1 LGNFWDSHHEKKTF
15 DSKRHAIQEKDTQF
29 RRMSTSK
36 DGALRKAAL
45 QKLFTKR
52 GSRKKEQGV
61 SPARK
66 IVSTLFARNLDL
78 IFVGGA
84 TLLVRARAPP
94 ETWTTRRWSHD
105 LPAPIF
111 VDQIFALVI
120 IFGNECSKLEQFT
133 K

>member
-1 LGNFWDSHHEKKTF
+1 MPWGIFGIHITKKDVRFKKTCSSEECPPQGTALF
-15 DSKRHAIQEKDTQF
+15 GRLCFKKYS
-29 RRMSTSK
+29 RR
-36 DGALRKAAL
+36 
-45 QKLFTKR
+45 R

-66 IVSTLFARNLDL
+66 IVSTLFTRNLDL

-94 ETWTTRRWSHD
+94 ETWTTRRWSYD
-105 LPAPIF
+105 LPAPIL

-120 IFGNECSKLEQFT
+120 IFGNECSKLEQIT

>member
-1 LGNFWDSHHEKKTF
+1 
-15 DSKRHAIQEKDTQF
+15 
-29 RRMSTSK
+29 M
-36 DGALRKAAL
+36 AL
-45 QKLFTKR
+45 QKHCTSKGGHEEREERR

-78 IFVGGA
+78 ILVGGA

-94 ETWTTRRWSHD
+94 ETWTTRRWSYD
-105 LPAPIF
+105 LSAPIF

-120 IFGNECSKLEQFT
+120 IFGNECSKLEQFA

>member
-1 LGNFWDSHHEKKTF
+1 MPGEIWDSHHEKGVRSKKTRI
-15 DSKRHAIQEKDTQF
+15 SEECLLQGIALF
-29 RRMSTSK
+29 RRRCFKKHS
-36 DGALRKAAL
+36 RR
-45 QKLFTKR
+45 R

-66 IVSTLFARNLDL
+66 IVSTLFTRNLDL

-94 ETWTTRRWSHD
+94 ETWTTRRWSYD
-105 LPAPIF
+105 LPAPIL
-111 VDQIFALVI
+111 VDQFFALVI

>member
-1 LGNFWDSHHEKKTF
+1 MPERFWDLHHEKGVRFEKTRT
-15 DSKRHAIQEKDTQF
+15 SEKCSIQSTALFGRPCFKKHS
-29 RRMSTSK
+29 RRR
-36 DGALRKAAL
+36 A
-45 QKLFTKR
+45 
-52 GSRKKEQGV
+52 SRKKEQGV

>member
-1 LGNFWDSHHEKKTF
+1 MHFGKIFIPDGLCFRKT
-15 DSKRHAIQEKDTQF
+15 
-29 RRMSTSK
+29 
-36 DGALRKAAL
+36 AL
-45 QKLFTKR
+45 QKDGTSKRLRFKRWSRER

-66 IVSTLFARNLDL
+66 IVSTLFTRKLDL

-94 ETWTTRRWSHD
+94 ETWTTRRWSCD
-105 LPAPIF
+105 LPASIF
-111 VDQIFALVI
+111 VDQIFPLVI